1 MSDLVTRLRNWR
13 EVHLA
18 RLHLLMEEA
27 ADQIAILESKLS
39 LRENLEQGLM
49 DGVARLQAEVE
60 RLRNG
65 ALEASGTVSQDGDFP
80 VPDNAA
86 NRDNT
91 PATHATPSQGSVQSE
106 CTLTDA
112 EREAVEWRRK
122 GIIVYSAG
130 TVVATIATAVLS
142 LSLLWFAK

>member
-1 MSDLVTRLRNWR
+1 MSDIVTRLRDWR
-13 EVHLA
+13 NVHLA

-65 ALEASGTVSQDGDFP
+65 ALEASGTVSQDGDCP

>member
-1 MSDLVTRLRNWR
+1 MNDIVTRLRNWR
-13 EVHLA
+13 DVHLA

-27 ADQIAILESKLS
+27 ADEIAR
-39 LRENLEQGLM
+39 LRADNNRRANLEQGLR
-49 DGVARLQAEVE
+49 DAIVRLSQ
-60 RLRNG
+60 NG
-65 ALEASGTVSQDGDFP
+65 DIP

-86 NRDNT
+86 NADNT
-91 PATHATPSQGSVQSE
+91 PATHATPRVGSEHNV

>member
-1 MSDLVTRLRNWR
+1 MNDIVTRLRDWR
-13 EVHLA
+13 NVHLA

-27 ADQIAILESKLS
+27 ADE
-39 LRENLEQGLM
+39 M
-49 DGVARLQAEVE
+49 E
-60 RLRNG
+60 RLSANG
-65 ALEASGTVSQDGDFP
+65 DCPA
-80 VPDNAA
+80 PDNAA